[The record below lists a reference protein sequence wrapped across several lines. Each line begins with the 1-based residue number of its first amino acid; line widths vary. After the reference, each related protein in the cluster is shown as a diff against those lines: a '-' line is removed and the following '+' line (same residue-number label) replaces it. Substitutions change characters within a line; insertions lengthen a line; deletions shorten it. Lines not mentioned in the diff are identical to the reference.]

1 MSSWARL
8 PEAELAM
15 VGSSS
20 GRTVR
25 AGTNESRARRSYA
38 LMLVPLVAF
47 LAAFFAW
54 PVAQVVIL
62 SVTDP
67 APGLQNYAL
76 LIRDESLHKMIWTTL
91 RISMLTTIFTVLIG
105 YWVAYV
111 MAHAEGRRLAVMV
124 ACVMLPLWTSVA
136 VQAFGWLML
145 LKSNGIVNGALLGL
159 GMISRPLPLVR
170 NEIGVLIG
178 MTHFMLPVAVL
189 TLVGNMRGIDPRLVQ
204 AANSLGASQWQ
215 AFRVVYLPET
225 LPGVVGT
232 ATAVLVICLGFYGI
246 PALLGG
252 GKTIMIAEYVSVQI
266 LQVAKWG
273 VPAMLSTVLLAAV
286 AAVML
291 TLSRL
296 VGLRR
301 VLMAG

>member
-1 MSSWARL
+1 
-8 PEAELAM
+8 M
-15 VGSSS
+15 VGISS

-25 AGTNESRARRSYA
+25 AGTNESRARRSYV
-38 LMLVPLVAF
+38 LMLLPLVAF
-47 LAAFFAW
+47 LAAFFVW

-76 LIRDESLHKMIWTTL
+76 LIRDESLHRMIWTTL
-91 RISMLTTIFTVLIG
+91 RISMLTTIFTVMIG
-105 YWVAYV
+105 YWLAYV

-204 AANSLGASQWQ
+204 AANSLGASPWQ
-215 AFRVVYLPET
+215 AFRAVYLPET

-252 GKTIMIAEYVSVQI
+252 GRTIMIAEYVNVQI

-273 VPAMLSTVLLAAV
+273 VPAMLSTVLLVAV